1 MRKPQEC
8 PACFENGRP
17 ISEHR
22 ASPCAAYNAQR
33 VWNRKMRA
41 LLSHEP
47 DLQTVP
53 EPPDYSD
60 HWATGPLG
68 VAGHYAG
75 TGWVS
80 WTRGVYALLAQNGA
94 TYRRLRA
101 ALDRATITTTE
112 PATISARRSP
122 RKAA

>member
-1 MRKPQEC
+1 MAKRKDC
-8 PACFENGRP
+8 RACFENGR
-17 ISEHR
+17 IETWHGAECR
-22 ASPCAAYNAQR
+22 AYDAQ
-33 VWNRKMRA
+33 VAWNRRMRS

-47 DLQTVP
+47 DLLAVP
-53 EPPDYSD
+53 DPPDYSD
-60 HWATGPLG
+60 HWATGPVG

-80 WTRGVYALLAQNGA
+80 WTRAVYALLAHDGA

-101 ALDRATITTTE
+101 SIDKVANPQAIT
-112 PATISARRSP
+112 